1 VDDVSDPKPERR
13 FWKPDVRR
21 DVDDELA
28 FHIEERAREFATAG
42 MDDDAAADAAR
53 RRFGP
58 VDTIAAACR
67 HIDEHAIREKRRID
81 MWGDL
86 RQDLRY
92 AVRSLA
98 KSRAFSLVALVT
110 LALGIGA
117 NAAIFSVIYAVL
129 LRPLPLHQPNRLV
142 FIWSSTDAF
151 PRSTLTPGR
160 LVDYREQLTS
170 VSAVAGI
177 SHLSVNL
184 TGTGDP
190 ERLNASS
197 VSSNFFDVLAVAPLL
212 GDPFHGGRSDDRD
225 VVLSYALWN
234 RRFAADR
241 GIVGREITINGSSR
255 RVVAVMPAD
264 FDWPSITARGSSNF
278 GSPELWLPPARHE
291 IPRMP
296 REDANQDLRADRSAG
311 YLRAVARLRDGVT
324 LQQAQGE
331 AEAVARRL
339 AHQYG
344 RTDNGLGAVVQPLR
358 EQFFGFVQ
366 EPLFVLVA
374 SVIFVLAI
382 ACANA
387 ASLLLGRA
395 SARRREIAVRLA
407 LGASRG
413 RVIRQLLAESTV
425 LALGG
430 AALGLLFA
438 WWAQSS
444 VIAMAPEGI
453 LRLESARLDLP
464 VLGFTSAVA
473 ILTGIMF
480 GIVPAWQAS
489 AGGVNQDLA
498 DGGGRGSAGPRASR
512 TRDGLVV
519 LQICAALV
527 LLVGAGLLLRSFA
540 SLSRVDTGIEM
551 RNLLAFD
558 IILSGPRARSGAM
571 QMAFYDD
578 LLRSIRS
585 IPGVKAAG
593 AAVTLPIG
601 GDDFGATYAVEGR
614 PEPKPSEEPTAGYQI
629 VTPGYFGTMGMKI
642 VEGRDFTDGDTAEA
656 PEIVMVNQ
664 TLARRAWPGEDPV
677 GRRLRIG
684 RNPSAPWQ
692 TVIGVVTDIRHL
704 GPATAPRPELYE
716 VHTQSPFS
724 FMAFVVRTEGDPYS
738 TVGAIR
744 HEIARLDPG
753 LPMSGIR
760 TMEEHLSR
768 SLARPR
774 FLSALTASFGGL
786 ALVLAV
792 VGIYGLIGY
801 TVTQRT
807 REIAIRSAL
816 GAQRAD
822 VLKLVLSKALILAG
836 VGVLLGTLLALSL
849 TQLLSGFLFGVTPG
863 DPWTFAAVGA
873 LLIVCAV
880 VSALIPAIR
889 ATHIDST
896 IALRT

>member
-1 VDDVSDPKPERR
+1 MDDLKPERR
-13 FWKPDVRR
+13 FWDRDVHR

-28 FHIEERAREFATAG
+28 FHLEERARDFAEAG
-42 MDDDAAADAAR
+42 MNDEAAVDAAR

-58 VDTIAAACR
+58 VAAIAATCR
-67 HIDEHAIREKRRID
+67 RIDEHAIREKRRTD

-86 RQDLRY
+86 RQDFKY
-92 AVRSLA
+92 AIRSLA
-98 KSRAFSLVALVT
+98 KSPAFSLVALVT

-117 NAAIFSVIYAVL
+117 NTAIFSVIYAVL
-129 LRPLPLHQPNRLV
+129 LRPLPLHQPDRLV
-142 FIWSSTDAF
+142 FIWTSTDAV
-151 PRSTLTPGR
+151 PRSTLTPGL

-170 VSAVAGI
+170 VSSVAGI

-184 TGTGDP
+184 TGQGDP

-197 VSSNFFDVLAVAPLL
+197 VSSNFFDVLGVAPFL
-212 GDPFHGGRSDDRD
+212 GDPFHAGRADERD

-241 GIVGREITINGSSR
+241 EIVGREIILNGVSR
-255 RVVAVMPAD
+255 RVVAVMPKE

-278 GSPELWLPPARHE
+278 GSPELWLPPARFDV
-291 IPRMP
+291 PRMA
-296 REDANQDLRADRSAG
+296 REDANQDLRANRSAG
-311 YLRAVARLRDGVT
+311 YLRAVARLKESIT
-324 LQQAQGE
+324 MQQAQRE
-331 AEAVARRL
+331 AESIAERL
-339 AHQYG
+339 ARQYPQTDAG
-344 RTDNGLGAVVQPLR
+344 RGAVVQPLR
-358 EQFFGFVQ
+358 EQFFGYVQ
-366 EPLFVLVA
+366 EPLLVLVA

-413 RVIRQLLAESTV
+413 RVIRQLLTESTV

-438 WWAQSS
+438 WWAQSW

-453 LRLESARLDLP
+453 LRLESARLDSV
-464 VLGFTSAVA
+464 VLAFTTAVA
-473 ILTGIMF
+473 VLTGIVF

-498 DGGGRGSAGPRASR
+498 EGGGRGSAGPRGSR
-512 TRDGLVV
+512 TRDGLVA

-540 SLSRVDTGIEM
+540 SLSRVDTGIDT

-558 IILSGPRARSGAM
+558 VILSGPRASSGSS
-571 QMAFYDD
+571 QTAFYDD
-578 LLRSIRS
+578 LLRGVRS

-601 GDDFGATYAVEGR
+601 GDDFGATYAVEGQ
-614 PEPKPSEEPTAGYQI
+614 PAPKPSEEPVAGYQI
-629 VTPGYFGTMGMKI
+629 VTPGYFDAIGMKI
-642 VEGRDFTDGDTAEA
+642 VAGRDFSDADSAEA
-656 PEIVMVNQ
+656 PDVVMVNQ
-664 TLARRAWPGEDPV
+664 TLARQAWPGTDPI

-684 RNPSAPWQ
+684 RNASAPWQ
-692 TVIGVVTDIRHL
+692 TVVGVVTDIRHL
-704 GPATAPRPELYE
+704 GPATPPRPELYE

-724 FMAFVVRTEGDPYS
+724 FMAFVVRTEADPYS

-744 HEIARLDPG
+744 HEIARLDPA
-753 LPMSGIR
+753 LPMSGVR
-760 TMEEHLSR
+760 TMEEHLWR

-816 GAQRAD
+816 GAQRGD
-822 VLKLVLSKALILAG
+822 VLKLVLSKAFVLAA
-836 VGVLLGTLLALSL
+836 VGVVAGTVFALSL
-849 TQLLSGFLFGVTPG
+849 TRLLSGFLFGVTPG
-863 DPWTFAAVGA
+863 DPWTFLSVGA
-873 LLIVCAV
+873 LLIACAL

-889 ATHIDST
+889 ATRIDGT
-896 IALRT
+896 LALRS